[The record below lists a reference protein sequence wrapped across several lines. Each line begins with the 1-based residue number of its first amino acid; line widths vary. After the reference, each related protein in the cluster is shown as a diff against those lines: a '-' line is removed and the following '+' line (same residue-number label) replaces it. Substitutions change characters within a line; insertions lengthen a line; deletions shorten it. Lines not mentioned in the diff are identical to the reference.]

1 MLWTR
6 RESFTAEIYNVSY
19 AARELKGAQGVALS
33 EIFHNFSFSPDP
45 KPVNLCAGLRFIFR
59 AWAQRC

>member
-19 AARELKGAQGVALS
+19 AARELKGGAQGVALS

-45 KPVNLCAGLRFIFR
+45 KPVNLCAGEVHLP
-59 AWAQRC
+59 AQRC